1 MRAETVRDLAKQAKK
16 VIVVTDSSKFDQVGV
31 VSLMDTKKVSMVYTD
46 KEINLD
52 SENYLKEN
60 QVEVIKV

>member
-46 KEINLD
+46 KEINRD

-60 QVEVIKV
+60 QVEVIKD